1 MTKKLNLANDVKT
14 FLEEI
19 EEREDKPL
27 YEMTAEEARD
37 FLLSI
42 QRKNYVNIDAEVTD
56 KTISSSKAEKIDIR
70 TIKPKT
76 KTGKLPAIIY
86 AHGGGWVMGDKEAYD
101 MLIKRIA
108 NEAECCVIFVNY
120 KKSPEYTYPTA
131 LNEICGVLEYIT
143 KYPDEFN
150 IDINRIALA
159 GDSAG
164 GNLAAACALK
174 TNYEGGPKIKAL
186 ALLYPVTDAS
196 MNTKSYEEFKNGPWL
211 SKKSMEYF
219 WESYIPDKKR
229 REETYASPLNAS
241 TDELKNLPQTL
252 ILTVENDVLRD
263 EGEEFARK
271 LDEAGVETAN
281 IRINGTIH
289 DFMMLNAL
297 SGTSSTKAG
306 CNCICEFLKKTLI

>member
-1 MTKKLNLANDVKT
+1 MTKKINLANDVET

-19 EEREDKPL
+19 EEREGKPL
-27 YEMTAEEARD
+27 YEMTPEEARE
-37 FLLSI
+37 FLLSV
-42 QRKNYVNIDAEVTD
+42 QRKNYINIKAEVTD
-56 KTISSSKAEKIDIR
+56 KTISSSTAENIDIR
-70 TIKPKT
+70 IIKPEAKT
-76 KTGKLPAIIY
+76 EKLPAVIY

-186 ALLYPVTDAS
+186 ALLYPVTDSS
-196 MNTKSYEEFKNGPWL
+196 MKTKSYDEFKNGPWL
-211 SKKSMEYF
+211 SKKAMEYF
-219 WESYIPDKKR
+219 WENYIPDKKR

-297 SGTSSTKAG
+297 AQTSSTKAG
-306 CNCICEFLKKTLI
+306 YNCVCEFLRKSLI